1 MRPIS
6 RVLRTGIVTTTAAVA
21 LATGAA
27 SGALAAGHPAGG
39 QVRTVALAAEGY
51 SATVSRLGPHAYRAE
66 ITDHGKKAAT
76 LLARGKRAATDVH
89 GLRVE
94 LSPDGAVTSRPT
106 ASRHGHGHG
115 HGHGQGHG
123 HSPDAKASPSTGSA
137 AEPTPSPGDTTA
149 PDGQGFD
156 DGDIVG
162 IGVAPS
168 VPFVPLVPSV
178 PSASSAALPGA

>member
-115 HGHGQGHG
+115 HGH
-123 HSPDAKASPSTGSA
+123 SPDAKASPSTGSA